1 MENTKSDASGDRKD
15 SERKKLAKEE
25 KLRDLK
31 VEEQLVKSMSSIENP
46 DDKINNL
53 VRKYV
58 EMEKETRKLGAVAKQ
73 QEKRLD
79 MIQKEKENLQQEYNK
94 AILTKSKLESLCR
107 ELQRQNKSIK
117 DESFTKIREE
127 EEKRKETQAKFQKSL
142 NEISTLMTENN
153 ERNKKLQDDNMEM
166 SKRLKFLLEQS
177 ETREQQVEK
186 INMSIDL
193 STQLNEA
200 KLTKIQMEAAL
211 EKEGMLKEKHEL
223 LTELK
228 KSRQQLADVQMKE
241 KLMKEQ
247 LDLYTTKYDE
257 FQNSLSKSNSIFTTY
272 KTELE
277 KMSKKIIK
285 LEKERNEWKMKFE
298 KSNIAVLEL
307 ASDKQLK
314 DQILNKTTRQLD
326 QLQKLCRLLQA
337 DRALLVNILKENNIE
352 RPSLPELPPEP
363 EPIEPEPT
371 PQDDKLERMM
381 KNCSE
386 FKQNLAMLQNQLSSI
401 TKPSTSQ
408 EGKKSKSK
416 SKKKDAQKTP
426 PEQENGELDVAQAPP
441 VASSVVPEEQEAPTT
456 NAVDAASEIDVV
468 QSAPEQ

>member
-1 MENTKSDASGDRKD
+1 MESTKNDGGDRRD
-15 SERKKLAKEE
+15 SERKRLAKEE
-25 KLRDLK
+25 RMREMK
-31 VEEQLVKSMSSIENP
+31 VEEQLVKSMSSMENP

-53 VRKYV
+53 VKKYV
-58 EMEKETRKLGAVAKQ
+58 DLEKETRKLGTVAKQ

-79 MIQKEKENLQQEYNK
+79 LIQKEKENLQQEYNK

-142 NEISTLMTENN
+142 NDITALMTENN
-153 ERNKKLQDDNMEM
+153 DRNMKLQQDNIEM
-166 SKRLKFLLEQS
+166 SKRLKYLLEQS

-200 KLTKIQMEAAL
+200 KLSKIQMEAAL
-211 EKEGMLKEKHEL
+211 EKEGLLKEKHEM

-228 KSRQQLADVQMKE
+228 KTRQQLVDVQLKE
-241 KLMKEQ
+241 KLLKEQ

-257 FQNSLSKSNSIFTTY
+257 FQNSLTKSNSIFGTY
-272 KTELE
+272 KAELE
-277 KMSKKIIK
+277 KTSKKIVK
-285 LEKERNEWKMKFE
+285 LEKERNEWRIKFE
-298 KSNIAVLEL
+298 KSNVALLEM

-326 QLQKLCRLLQA
+326 QLQKLCRFLQA
-337 DRALLVNILKENNIE
+337 DRALLVNTLKENNIE

-363 EPIEPEPT
+363 EPVEPET
-371 PQDDKLERMM
+371 SAQDDKLERMM

-386 FKQNLAMLQNQLSSI
+386 FKQNLAVLQNQLASI
-401 TKPSTSQ
+401 TKPSSSQ
-408 EGKKSKSK
+408 ESKKTKGK
-416 SKKKDAQKTP
+416 SKKKDAQKTVA
-426 PEQENGELDVAQAPP
+426 EQENGEIAESVAPIEAAN
-441 VASSVVPEEQEAPTT
+441 VLESKEELTVNSTDSGELPSDQ
-456 NAVDAASEIDVV
+456 
-468 QSAPEQ
+468 

>member
-1 MENTKSDASGDRKD
+1 MENSKSDGGDRRD

-25 KLRDLK
+25 RMRDLK
-31 VEEQLVKSMSSIENP
+31 VEEQLVKSMSSMEP
-46 DDKINNL
+46 DDKIHNL
-53 VRKYV
+53 VKKYV
-58 EMEKETRKLGAVAKQ
+58 DLEKETRKLGSVAKQ

-79 MIQKEKENLQQEYNK
+79 LIQKEKENLQQEYNK

-117 DESFTKIREE
+117 DESFAKIREE

-142 NEISTLMTENN
+142 NEITTLMNENN
-153 ERNKKLQDDNMEM
+153 ERNKKLQEDNVEM
-166 SKRLKFLLEQS
+166 SKRLKYLLEQS

-211 EKEGMLKEKHEL
+211 EKEGLLKEKHEI
-223 LTELK
+223 LTDLK
-228 KSRQQLADVQMKE
+228 RTRQQFAEAQQ
-241 KLMKEQ
+241 Q

-272 KTELE
+272 KAELE

-285 LEKERNEWKMKFE
+285 LEKERNEWRTKFE
-298 KSNIAVLEL
+298 KSNVAVLEL

-326 QLQKLCRLLQA
+326 QLQKLCRFLQA
-337 DRALLVNILKENNIE
+337 DRALLVNTLKENNIE
-352 RPSLPELPPEP
+352 RPALPELPPEP
-363 EPIEPEPT
+363 EPVEPEPS

-381 KNCSE
+381 KTCSE
-386 FKQNLAMLQNQLSSI
+386 YKQNLAVLQNQLASI

-408 EGKKSKSK
+408 ESKKSKAK
-416 SKKKDAQKTP
+416 SKKKESQKTLACEMENGDAVVEP
-426 PEQENGELDVAQAPP
+426 VALANSDSAPMSQENTNDTSII
-441 VASSVVPEEQEAPTT
+441 ASALP
-456 NAVDAASEIDVV
+456 ID
-468 QSAPEQ
+468 QQDIKE